1 MRREPATVATGEPIE
16 VAKAAAGGGK
26 VGATGEPEA
35 AAEAPAEG
43 GKVGATGEPIEV
55 AEAPAEGGK
64 VGATGEPEAAA
75 EAAEWTTPSTGRA
88 PGNSRVTVQKLFWRS
103 MGTGISSSAWPAG
116 MTARKSQTGGQSSP
130 WEMIT
135 GSKGPAMSGAW
146 LPDSPDEQT
155 ADETEDWPADETEY
169 GQEGWRERHT
179 ARTSTSETGTLR

>member
-16 VAKAAAGGGK
+16 MAKAAAG
-26 VGATGEPEA
+26 
-35 AAEAPAEG
+35 
-43 GKVGATGEPIEV
+43 
-55 AEAPAEGGK
+55 GGK

-135 GSKGPAMSGAW
+135 GSKGPAMSVAW
-146 LPDSPDEQT
+146 LPDCPDERTDDETGDCPDDEPDDENGDSPNEQT
-155 ADETEDWPADETEY
+155 DDETGDCPADETEDEPADETGD